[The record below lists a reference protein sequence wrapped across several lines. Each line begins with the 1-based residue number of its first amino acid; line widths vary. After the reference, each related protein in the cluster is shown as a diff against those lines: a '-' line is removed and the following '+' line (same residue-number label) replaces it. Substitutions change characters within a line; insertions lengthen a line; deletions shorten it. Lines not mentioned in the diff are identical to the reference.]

1 MRALA
6 YFAVISALAL
16 WAGNWI
22 VARSVRDDIAPA
34 LITSAR
40 AVLVMLCLAP
50 LALPGLRARL
60 RAFNARDWA
69 VLGGLGVFGGGL
81 HNAMQYLGLQY
92 TTATNGTLFFSL
104 SPVTIMAL
112 AGLMLAERVRVMQW
126 IGVAVSLMGVLVI
139 ALRGDPEALRTLSFN
154 PGDLLCFG
162 DHIAISAGGDTIVHA
177 TGRVGRVVEERI
189 PDDLAARVLT
199 VRRVYG

>member
-1 MRALA
+1 ATTEIYTLSLHDALPIFAATISSGAMRAAA

-69 VLGGLGVFGGGL
+69 VLGGLGVF
-81 HNAMQYLGLQY
+81 
-92 TTATNGTLFFSL
+92 
-104 SPVTIMAL
+104 
-112 AGLMLAERVRVMQW
+112 
-126 IGVAVSLMGVLVI
+126 
-139 ALRGDPEALRTLSFN
+139 
-154 PGDLLCFG
+154 
-162 DHIAISAGGDTIVHA
+162 
-177 TGRVGRVVEERI
+177 
-189 PDDLAARVLT
+189 
-199 VRRVYG
+199 